1 MTRCLS
7 KRVPVRKRRREMLPY
22 AKRSREFLFRNRPR
36 KSLSR
41 GASPERLWGI
51 SERTSVRLVFLFFG
65 GFLLG
70 CHEVF
75 PPFERFVLPRLST
88 EHLDARATQQVVG
101 VAVLPQDIAIRM
113 RIVNRNFAS
122 VVNLVKRLRAN
133 SRTPYVLNPT
143 ILVLETGKW
152 RCLCDNFRRYL
163 CQSTKFSAQN

>member
-1 MTRCLS
+1 MARRQGVFTTRCLS
-7 KRVPVRKRRREMLPY
+7 KRLLPRKRRRAMSAY
-22 AKRSREFLFRNRPR
+22 TKRFKEFLFRNRPR

-51 SERTSVRLVFLFFG
+51 SERASVRLVFLFFG

-75 PPFERFVLPRLST
+75 PPFERFVLPRFST
-88 EHLDARATQQVVG
+88 GHLDARATQQVVG
-101 VAVLPQDIAIRM
+101 VAVLPQDIAISM

-133 SRTPYVLNPT
+133 SRKPHVFHQD
-143 ILVLETGKW
+143 ILVLETGQVALPV
-152 RCLCDNFRRYL
+152 R
-163 CQSTKFSAQN
+163 